1 MYNIYINDKNK
12 CLPITYEQYDT
23 DATCITIINLLW
35 ITVLNRKKGHAAWY
49 ARKELLL
56 RTTTTSFLLLQIVW

>member
-1 MYNIYINDKNK
+1 MYNIYNNDKNK

-35 ITVLNRKKGHAAWY
+35 ITVLNRKKVM
-49 ARKELLL
+49 LLDMQG
-56 RTTTTSFLLLQIVW
+56 RNFY